1 MSSDKLNFKHIL
13 LISSVT
19 ERSHGLARA
28 LQKYLHEPRFSY
40 LNPGVEALPDR
51 LFNWWDIDLMMVDL
65 SRDRASIYKWY
76 SEIGRSDY
84 MPPVIFLAH
93 PASYSN
99 AGSFYRAG
107 ASDYLELKG
116 LKNSHL
122 RHSLAIVEKLMAELK
137 KQAAHES
144 TTPEIQDANDNPT
157 ILSDEKAAPQSTTS
171 SDNTAS
177 EENGADFLNT
187 GIMNILSRDK
197 LETMRKK

>member
-40 LNPGVEALPDR
+40 LNPDVEALPDR

-65 SRDRASIYKWY
+65 SRDKAAIYKWY
-76 SEIGRSDY
+76 SQIGHNDY

-116 LKNSHL
+116 LKNAHL
-122 RHSLAIVEKLMAELK
+122 KRSLTLIEKLMAEQK
-137 KQAAHES
+137 RTVDES
-144 TTPEIQDANDNPT
+144 MPPEPQDASDNPT
-157 ILSDEKAAPQSTTS
+157 ITSDEKLTQKSTAN
-171 SDNTAS
+171 SDNPAS
-177 EENGADFLNT
+177 KENGADFLNT
-187 GIMNILSRDK
+187 GIINILSRDK
-197 LETMRKK
+197 LEKMSQK

>member
-1 MSSDKLNFKHIL
+1 MGSDKLNFKHVL
-13 LISSVT
+13 LMSSVS

-40 LNPGVEALPDR
+40 INPDVEALPDR

-65 SRDRASIYKWY
+65 SRNKAAIYKWY

-116 LKNSHL
+116 LKNAHL
-122 RHSLAIVEKLMAELK
+122 RHSLAIVEKSMAEQQ
-137 KQAAHES
+137 KQAVDES
-144 TTPEIQDANDNPT
+144 TLPEIQDASDNPT
-157 ILSDEKAAPQSTTS
+157 ILSDEKSTPQSTNS
-171 SDNTAS
+171 SDDPAS
-177 EENGADFLNT
+177 KENGADFLNT
-187 GIMNILSRDK
+187 GIMDILNRDK
-197 LETMRKK
+197 LEKMSNK